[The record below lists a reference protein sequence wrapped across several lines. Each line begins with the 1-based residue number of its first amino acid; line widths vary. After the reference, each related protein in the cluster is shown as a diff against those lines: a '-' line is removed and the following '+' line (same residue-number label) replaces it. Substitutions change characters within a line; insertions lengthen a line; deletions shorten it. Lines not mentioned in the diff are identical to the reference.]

1 MSPSFPW
8 TTKYYFV
15 NSIRWYRLSHS
26 VYKTWRYRHCWS
38 WQYAGRASYK
48 NLVMG
53 LVYHPVF
60 MAQPVE
66 HQSVESESLRFDY
79 LYRIKFFSLPHAHH
93 KHLSV
98 KINLSTLHVDILN
111 DLSVNLCYL
120 TVDPC
125 CTDPCENDGQCFV
138 DDNYDFFCVCPI
150 PKAYE
155 GKNCSKPG
163 KRWIVF
169 FYDLFNPLEFS
180 PSISC
185 FA

>member
-15 NSIRWYRLSHS
+15 NRIRWYRLSHS
-26 VYKTWRYRHCWS
+26 IYKTWRYRHCWS

-48 NLVMG
+48 NLVMD
-53 LVYHPVF
+53 LVYHPCLYGS
-60 MAQPVE
+60 AGRA
-66 HQSVESESLRFDY
+66 SVRGIRKSEVWIL
-79 LYRIKFFSLPHAHH
+79 IWNQIFSFPHAHH